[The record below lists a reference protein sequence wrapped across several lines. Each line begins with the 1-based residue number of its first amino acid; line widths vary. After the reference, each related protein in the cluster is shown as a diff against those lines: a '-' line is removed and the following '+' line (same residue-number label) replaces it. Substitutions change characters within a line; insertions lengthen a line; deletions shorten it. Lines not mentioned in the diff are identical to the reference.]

1 MQPIVTPATQRSAVG
16 RRIEPASRA
25 RNHMVTFE
33 PDATPASLTTPAITP
48 KYMGPQPPAQRRVLP
63 ECGGPP
69 ISTSLFPHAKSRLP
83 GA

>member
-48 KYMGPQPPAQRRVLP
+48 KYMGPQPPPAP
-63 ECGGPP
+63 
-69 ISTSLFPHAKSRLP
+69 STP
-83 GA
+83 